1 MTEIIL
7 AIITVAAA
15 FAVYFAAVRLL
26 REYCETV
33 TIWDYQ
39 TGLHFKD
46 GQFVET
52 IAAGKI
58 RLWGRGHSVV
68 VYDNRIVELV
78 VPSQELLTAEG
89 VTLKLTAVAQWRIAD
104 ALKFHSAAEDAR
116 QALHTRVQLALRG
129 VIGELELDAIVA
141 GRAGFGAALLDCVCD
156 SAAADLGV
164 EVKAIDIRDTMLGSE
179 LKSVYAGVLSA
190 RKEALAKLEKARG
203 EAAALRTLAN
213 AARLFEDHPGLLRLR
228 YLDTIREAGAGY
240 GNQLVIG
247 VPEEWLGLVKKG
259 SA

>member
-1 MTEIIL
+1 MTEIII
-7 AIITVAAA
+7 AIITLAAA
-15 FAVYFAAVRLL
+15 FVVYGTAVRLL
-26 REYCETV
+26 RECTETV

-39 TGLHFKD
+39 TGLHFKN

-52 IAAGKI
+52 IAAGKR
-58 RLWGRGHSVV
+58 RLWGRGHRVV
-68 VYDNRIVELV
+68 VYDNRIAELV
-78 VPSQELLTAEG
+78 VPSQELLTADSA
-89 VTLKLTAVAQWRIAD
+89 TLKLTAVAQWRIAD

-116 QALHTRVQLALRG
+116 QALHTRVQLALRR
-129 VIGELELDAIVA
+129 VIGDLDLDAIMA
-141 GRAGFGAALLDCVCD
+141 RKAGFGEVLLDCVRD
-156 SAAADLGV
+156 AAATDLGV

-228 YLDTIREAGAGY
+228 YLDTIKEAGAGY

-247 VPEEWLGLVKKG
+247 VPKELLGLVKKG
-259 SA
+259 A